1 MVLSIKSQMQ
11 EREPALYGLKRKPSK
26 IQWTIQ
32 DVFTVTVVWLRSAV
46 QIMRAMQTVGIT
58 RNAVAQIQSP
68 YKDLEFLRAG

>member
-1 MVLSIKSQMQ
+1 MQ
-11 EREPALYGLKRKPSK
+11 EREPALCGLKRKPSK

-46 QIMRAMQTVGIT
+46 QIMRAMQTGGIT